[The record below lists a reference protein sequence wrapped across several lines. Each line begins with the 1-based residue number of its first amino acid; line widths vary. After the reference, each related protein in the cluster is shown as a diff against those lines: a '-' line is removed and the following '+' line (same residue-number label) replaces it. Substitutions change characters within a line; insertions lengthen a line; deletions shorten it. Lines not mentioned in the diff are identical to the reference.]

1 MENNHQQ
8 SVAVGQQPDKSVA
21 IIAYLTLIGLIAA
34 FVMNSEKRQRFA
46 AYHIRQSLGIMLT
59 GLVLGMINIIPI
71 LGWIVCIIG
80 VIFLFVCWVIG
91 LIAALNGQEKAVPV
105 VGKYFQEWFKSV

>member
-1 MENNHQQ
+1 MENNQLQ
-8 SVAVGQQPDKSVA
+8 SVAGEQQPDKSIA

-34 FVMNSEKRQRFA
+34 FVMNNEKKQPFA

-59 GLVLGMINIIPI
+59 GLALGMINIIPI
-71 LGWIVCIIG
+71 LGWIVCIVG
-80 VIFLFVCWVIG
+80 VIFLFVCWVMG

-105 VGKYFQEWFKSV
+105 MGKYYQEWFKSV